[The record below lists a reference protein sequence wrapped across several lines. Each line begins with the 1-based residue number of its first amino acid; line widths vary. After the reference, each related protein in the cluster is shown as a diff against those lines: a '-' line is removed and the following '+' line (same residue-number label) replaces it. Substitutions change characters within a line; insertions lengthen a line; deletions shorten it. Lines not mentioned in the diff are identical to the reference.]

1 VTSQGCDY
9 AAVRT
14 LRTAPVQLIAGTGR
28 TVWHL
33 NDGVRPLSRPDEIA
47 EWAWEIVTGPGGG
60 GPLQR
65 KGSTLCAA
73 DRPVGEIQAGILRFN
88 LSREDPST
96 NYYTSI
102 GGANFHERAAVTY
115 AMSSLD
121 TAVYHD
127 YLQAFAPDD
136 LDALVVD
143 IGGGDGRNALPW
155 LQWGFR
161 RVAVIDSTVAGLT
174 RFRDQIARGNPQ
186 WLERL
191 LLIQCDARA
200 LPLAADLVD
209 RVFAIESLYYLN
221 EDYELGLGEC
231 HRVMRP
237 RARLLLAD
245 RSYEGALLTRLLY
258 FGGVTAML
266 ETAHSLE
273 MWDGQ
278 HEPLVRTRFFSRREL
293 HALVAAQ
300 GFEII
305 KSSGISAFSLLM
317 SFLSKLDRLGPDT
330 ETQLAAVHRLLVSL
344 GHTGCHSRCHVVIAE
359 KCGAAV

>member
-1 VTSQGCDY
+1 VTWLGCDY

-14 LRTAPVQLIAGTGR
+14 LRAAPVQLIAGTGR
-28 TVWHL
+28 TVWHV
-33 NDGVRPLSRPDEIA
+33 NDRDRVRPLTRPDEIA

-73 DRPVGEIQAGILRFN
+73 DRPVGEIQAGILRFK

-102 GGANFHERAAVTY
+102 GGAHFHERAAVTY

-121 TAVYHD
+121 TPVYHD
-127 YLQAFAPDD
+127 YLQEFAPDD

-174 RFRDQIARGNPQ
+174 RFRNRVAQENAA
-186 WLERL
+186 WLGRL

-200 LPLAADLVD
+200 LPLATAQAD
-209 RVFAIESLYYLN
+209 RIFAVEVLYYLN
-221 EDYELGLGEC
+221 EDYELGLAEC
-231 HRVMRP
+231 HRAMRP
-237 RARLLLAD
+237 HARLLLAD
-245 RSYEGALLTRLLY
+245 RSYEGALLTRLLF
-258 FGGVTAML
+258 FGGIGAML
-266 ETAHSLE
+266 ETVRNRE

-278 HEPLVRTRFFSRREL
+278 HENGVRTRCFSRREL
-293 HALVAAQ
+293 HALIAAQ
-300 GFEII
+300 GFQII
-305 KSSGISAFSLLM
+305 KTGGISAFSLLM
-317 SFLSKLDRLGPDT
+317 SFLSKLDRLGPDS
-330 ETQLAAVHRLLVSL
+330 ETQLGAVHRMLVNL
-344 GHTGCHSRCHVVIAE
+344 GRTGCYPRCHVVIAE
-359 KCGAAV
+359 K